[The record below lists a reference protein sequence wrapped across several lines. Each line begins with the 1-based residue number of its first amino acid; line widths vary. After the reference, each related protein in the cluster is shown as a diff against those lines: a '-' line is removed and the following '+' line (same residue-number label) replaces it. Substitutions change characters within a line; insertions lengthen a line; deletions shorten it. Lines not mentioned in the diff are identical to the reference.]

1 MSQYINPSVDAMQQ
15 YFARDFPYTGD
26 ATTLT
31 GVNTTDITNAMQK
44 AADFINPALFPDQS
58 SYTTGFLNLS
68 AHYLVLAIRAGS
80 QGIVGQ
86 WPWMVTSKGV
96 GGVSTGAQI
105 PNGIMDN
112 PQLAWLTTTYYGT
125 EFVMYIYPML
135 KGNFLTAHA
144 RAHA

>member
-1 MSQYINPSVDAMQQ
+1 MWVNPSVNDFSNV
-15 YFARDFPYTGD
+15 FARDFPYTGD

-44 AADFINPALFPDQS
+44 AADFINSNLFPDQS

-86 WPWMVTSKGV
+86 WPWMVTSKGA
-96 GGVSTGAQI
+96 GGVSSGSQI
-105 PNGIMDN
+105 PEQIMAN

-125 EFVMYIYPML
+125 EFVMFVYPML